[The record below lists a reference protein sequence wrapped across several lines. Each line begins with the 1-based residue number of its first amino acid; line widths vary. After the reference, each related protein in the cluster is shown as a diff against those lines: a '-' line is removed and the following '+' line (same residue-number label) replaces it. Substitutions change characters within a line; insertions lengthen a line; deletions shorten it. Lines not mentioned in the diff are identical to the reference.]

1 MMSDFYMQL
10 MSNVATTEFPSNQT
24 NHFKN
29 HLPYPLQFVDPA
41 YGIYAEE
48 LGHIQESDFKV
59 PPKNGTEFLNMV
71 CDRYLWALNDQ
82 TISDS

>member
-48 LGHIQESDFKV
+48 LGHI
-59 PPKNGTEFLNMV
+59 
-71 CDRYLWALNDQ
+71 
-82 TISDS
+82 

>member
-48 LGHIQESDFKV
+48 LVFIERLILKTLPRMEPSF
-59 PPKNGTEFLNMV
+59 
-71 CDRYLWALNDQ
+71 
-82 TISDS
+82 